1 VKAGGHRALEE
12 CRKLFKNEI
21 WNCTLDNKHVIKE
34 LPIFVKTTLPY
45 ATRETAFIHAI
56 STAAIIH
63 ELTLQCRQGKIP
75 GCGCAVKN
83 QRNGNGDWQWGGCGD
98 NIRFGEKE
106 TRRFINILE
115 NGYNARTAFNLHNN
129 EIGRKVLMVTLGM
142 TPPKRG

>member
-1 VKAGGHRALEE
+1 MQK
-12 CRKLFKNEI
+12 I
-21 WNCTLDNKHVIKE
+21 IKPDISFPRHF
-34 LPIFVKTTLPY
+34 LT

-63 ELTLQCRQGKIP
+63 ELTFQCRQGKIP
-75 GCGCAVKN
+75 GCGCAVKK

-129 EIGRKVLMVTLGM
+129 EIGRKVLMVTLDM